1 MHATGGY
8 TVQAYASARYIF
20 NLKENEII
28 WCTADI
34 GWITGHTY
42 ACYGPLLN
50 KATTLLY
57 EGFLTYPKQDRFLKI
72 IKENKVN
79 IFYTAPTALR
89 MFAMKDN
96 YTKKYKLDSLKIL
109 GTVGEPIDE
118 ETWKWYFKKIGK
130 SRCPVIDTY
139 WQTETG
145 SAIIASLP
153 GHGPFIPSYAG
164 KAFPG
169 IEYTVVNEKARKLKP
184 NQKGLLVQVPP
195 FSPSLI
201 RGVWNNKKR
210 YKKYFLKKYYNAS
223 DNAFYDSKGNFRIL
237 GRSDDIIK
245 VAGHRMST
253 AEIENAISSL
263 SKVAEVAVVGKQ
275 DKIKGT
281 NIVAFVKTKSPVSE
295 QEIKKIVSEKI
306 GPISKPSEVYFVND
320 IPKTRSGKMMRRI
333 LKGLLEG
340 EEIKNTSTLINPGSV
355 KDIKALIKIDIKNK
369 K

>member
-1 MHATGGY
+1 MINH
-8 TVQAYASARYIF
+8 
-20 NLKENEII
+20 NN
-28 WCTADI
+28 
-34 GWITGHTY
+34 
-42 ACYGPLLN
+42 
-50 KATTLLY
+50 
-57 EGFLTYPKQDRFLKI
+57 
-72 IKENKVN
+72 
-79 IFYTAPTALR
+79 
-89 MFAMKDN
+89 M
-96 YTKKYKLDSLKIL
+96 LDSLIL
-109 GTVGEPIDE
+109 
-118 ETWKWYFKKIGK
+118 
-130 SRCPVIDTY
+130 
-139 WQTETG
+139 
-145 SAIIASLP
+145 
-153 GHGPFIPSYAG
+153 
-164 KAFPG
+164 
-169 IEYTVVNEKARKLKP
+169 
-184 NQKGLLVQVPP
+184 
-195 FSPSLI
+195 
-201 RGVWNNKKR
+201 NKKSIESI
-210 YKKYFLKKYYNAS
+210 YKMLCEFHEKYLKSYGVKLPKL
-223 DNAFYDSKGNFRIL
+223 YDSKGNFRIL